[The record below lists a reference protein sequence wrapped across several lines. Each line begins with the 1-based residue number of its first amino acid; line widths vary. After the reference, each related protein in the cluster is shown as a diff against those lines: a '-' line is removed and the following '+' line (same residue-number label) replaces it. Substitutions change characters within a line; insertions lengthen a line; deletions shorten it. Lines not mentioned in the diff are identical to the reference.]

1 MAEILKDLRTIFR
14 TEFAK
19 IVDEYNSNKLDEEQ
33 IEIYINTFPTIF
45 AILSQYDAELVE
57 EERKEKYKATIHKD
71 TTLASIFKDKAK
83 DELAIIKEELSMTEK
98 GFALEPTKALSK
110 HNKIKQ
116 LNKRIEDTQKTI
128 DTLDKLITELAPA
141 KRKVGR
147 PKKNKDDITN

>member
-1 MAEILKDLRTIFR
+1 MNELINDLRTVFR
-14 TEFAK
+14 NEYAN
-19 IVDEYNSNKLDEEQ
+19 IVREYNANKLDDQQ
-33 IEIYINTFPTIF
+33 IDIYVNNFPNIF
-45 AILSQYDAELVE
+45 AVLSQYDEATSE
-57 EERKEKYKATIHKD
+57 EERKERYKSTIHKD

-98 GFALEPTKALSK
+98 GLALEPTKALTK

-128 DTLDKLITELAPA
+128 DTLDKLITELAPT

-147 PKKNKDDITN
+147 PKKNKDDISN